1 VTDTSTTTDLQTS
14 GFGPAPVVQPRA
26 PRSVLVAAT
35 VSLVALTL
43 SFTAVTAETD
53 VAGASAASLMSAI
66 LVGLAALGMFRVF
79 LFAMLLRPLSD
90 VGLAVAAA
98 APLIVSLALAAGRL
112 EVSYAAFAAAE
123 SVACVLLVVVA
134 RRADIRAVASAA
146 LALLVGLSLIA
157 AALLPSLVI
166 AGRDFLPLLYD
177 GRVGGLMGHPN
188 GMGLISGLLVLA
200 SMSRRG
206 LTRVLLVGLGALG
219 LAASASQTSTIA
231 TVAALL
237 VMALAALWLRTRTV
251 SGRLALVAVFLVVGA
266 GLLFALTYTDVT
278 TALTSG
284 DTVDTSFSG
293 RTGIWAS
300 LLDNGA
306 VPALGLGHADTAQL
320 ISSLTRV
327 GSTHNVWIDA
337 YLVDGLIGMLAL
349 GISAVAFVVAAGR
362 EFRAGSAVGVGIV
375 TSFAIVGLT
384 ESGPTHPA
392 FFLLF
397 VCAALGLSGLTTPAE
412 VLDSR
417 APSGLPAPTIQTGRV
432 HR

>member
-1 VTDTSTTTDLQTS
+1 
-14 GFGPAPVVQPRA
+14 
-26 PRSVLVAAT
+26 
-35 VSLVALTL
+35 
-43 SFTAVTAETD
+43 
-53 VAGASAASLMSAI
+53 
-66 LVGLAALGMFRVF
+66 
-79 LFAMLLRPLSD
+79 
-90 VGLAVAAA
+90 
-98 APLIVSLALAAGRL
+98 
-112 EVSYAAFAAAE
+112 
-123 SVACVLLVVVA
+123 
-134 RRADIRAVASAA
+134 
-146 LALLVGLSLIA
+146 
-157 AALLPSLVI
+157 
-166 AGRDFLPLLYD
+166 
-177 GRVGGLMGHPN
+177 
-188 GMGLISGLLVLA
+188 
-200 SMSRRG
+200 
-206 LTRVLLVGLGALG
+206 
-219 LAASASQTSTIA
+219 
-231 TVAALL
+231 
-237 VMALAALWLRTRTV
+237 MALAALWLRTRTV

-349 GISAVAFVVAAGR
+349 GISGR
-362 EFRAGSAVGVGIV
+362 EFRAGSAVGVGVV

-397 VCAALGLSGLTTPAE
+397 VCAALGLSGSTRRREPVA
-412 VLDSR
+412 D
-417 APSGLPAPTIQTGRV
+417 G
-432 HR
+432 